1 MDKMYE
7 DQSQVPEAAD
17 IEREVTFQLAIDID
31 NQLMAMSKTLKE
43 TVEKLN
49 DAYSIQSDPE
59 NPVGGQPSF
68 VCRRVHLLTLPCV

>member
-1 MDKMYE
+1 MYE

-31 NQLMAMSKTLKE
+31 SQLTGMSKTLKE

-49 DAYSIQSDPE
+49 STYLSQSDPE
-59 NPVGGQPSF
+59 NPV
-68 VCRRVHLLTLPCV
+68 RRLLASVMINPLIHCL